1 MSKIV
6 RKWFKGETALF
17 FSWLF
22 HWNSDKKWRF
32 HVLVWSKNL
41 KPVVVSLKPGVFGEV
56 GGRRPPTSPKY
67 PRFRWIPPQVFKFLL
82 QTNTWIPPFFCPSF
96 NEYRQEK
103 NKKYVRVSNETI
115 HLLFFDQ
122 IFTHEYHLISVNTV
136 SRFSLKKK
144 KNCSNLRWFHKNC
157 SKSKIPWYGD
167 EKIVQVEQFFHH
179 HSRVFLIFNSFRFS
193 NFCSRQYILDPR
205 TDTRTSRICLVLWL
219 IEQKRNRFNA

>member
-1 MSKIV
+1 MRYIPTYTYNKKLSPTLLWV
-6 RKWFKGETALF
+6 LRGNRTFF
-17 FSWLF
+17 FSWRF

-56 GGRRPPTSPKY
+56 GGRRPPISPKY

-115 HLLFFDQ
+115 HLLFFDK
-122 IFTHEYHLISVNTV
+122 IFTHEYHQFSANSFKI
-136 SRFSLKKK
+136 SLKKK
-144 KNCSNLRWFHKNC
+144 MFKPQMVSQKLLKIKNT
-157 SKSKIPWYGD
+157 G
-167 EKIVQVEQFFHH
+167 
-179 HSRVFLIFNSFRFS
+179 SFW
-193 NFCSRQYILDPR
+193 N
-205 TDTRTSRICLVLWL
+205 VLW
-219 IEQKRNRFNA
+219 